1 MSIRQF
7 VAALTE
13 YQLDPTEIAEILW
26 LALHQPLPVAAAS
39 TDSDASDR
47 DETGGNAETNQDA
60 NDQGAGIDP
69 TPIDQDEGTDSE
81 SEDPDDRSFGIA
93 PELPAGTLPQRAAP
107 ISIPDPGILDDT
119 LPLVRAMKPL
129 LKQIES
135 QILGTVNEVET
146 VERIAETDIW
156 SPVLNAD
163 QEPWFDVALV
173 IDGSPAMGLWQ
184 RLIQDIQRFLRC
196 YGSFRD
202 FRVWRL
208 TAINGEVG
216 ICAAPEADVVTRSPR
231 TLLPPDARRLILVFS
246 DCTAD
251 YWWDGSLQ
259 PILAL
264 WGRSTPTAVWQV
276 LPDWMWKRTALGIGE
291 YVAVRNHL
299 PGATNSHL
307 NPIFLSLRS
316 SARRGRQQAHSE
328 AGEDSASLASAP
340 ICIPVVTSESKVL
353 GAWSQMLAGDRRY
366 ATPGFILPP
375 TGWKPPT
382 PSATLDAPAENGT
395 DGLLENFR
403 VKATPDARRLAA
415 LLSAAPVITLPVMR
429 LIRASD
435 ELLPGSSPLP
445 IAEVFLE
452 D

>member
-1 MSIRQF
+1 MSTEQF

-26 LALHQPLPVAAAS
+26 LALHQPLPEVAAS
-39 TDSDASDR
+39 TDSDASDQ
-47 DETGGNAETNQDA
+47 DGTGGNAETNQDA

-69 TPIDQDEGTDSE
+69 IPIDQDDGTDPE
-81 SEDPDDRSFGIA
+81 SEENDDRFFGIA

-216 ICAAPEADVVTRSPR
+216 ICAAPEAEAVTRSPR
-231 TLLPPDARRLILVFS
+231 ALLPPDARRLILVFS

-259 PILAL
+259 PALAL

-299 PGATNSHL
+299 PGATNPQL

-316 SARRGRQQAHSE
+316 SARRGRQSAYSE
-328 AGEDSASLASAP
+328 TGAAPSSLASAP
-340 ICIPVVTSESKVL
+340 ICIPVVTSEGKSL

-366 ATPGFILPP
+366 
-375 TGWKPPT
+375 
-382 PSATLDAPAENGT
+382 ST
-395 DGLLENFR
+395 DR
-403 VKATPDARRLAA
+403 KSV
-415 LLSAAPVITLPVMR
+415 V
-429 LIRASD
+429 
-435 ELLPGSSPLP
+435 
-445 IAEVFLE
+445 
-452 D
+452 